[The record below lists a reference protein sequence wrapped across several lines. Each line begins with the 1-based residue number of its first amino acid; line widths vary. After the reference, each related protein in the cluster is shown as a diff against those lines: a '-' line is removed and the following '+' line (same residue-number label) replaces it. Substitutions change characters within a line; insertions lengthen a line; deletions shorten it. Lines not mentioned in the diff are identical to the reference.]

1 MVLIFLLSRMS
12 EIAIQGTAV
21 DAVACKVYAIKQGY
35 YQDEAMLKLVSPPSD
50 RKSPEIARGT
60 WARVQATREAVRKF
74 LVKETSRNKIVVN
87 CGAGFDTGFWW
98 AENEKILGDSGRWID
113 LDMEAVVRK
122 KIRSL
127 RMPQ

>member
-1 MVLIFLLSRMS
+1 MS

-35 YQDEAMLKLVSPPSD
+35 YEDGALLKLVSPPGD

-60 WARVQATREAVRKF
+60 WARVQATRGAVRKF
-74 LVKETSRNKIVVN
+74 LEKRNGLRKIVVN

-98 AENEKILGDSGRWID
+98 AENGKFLGEADRWVD